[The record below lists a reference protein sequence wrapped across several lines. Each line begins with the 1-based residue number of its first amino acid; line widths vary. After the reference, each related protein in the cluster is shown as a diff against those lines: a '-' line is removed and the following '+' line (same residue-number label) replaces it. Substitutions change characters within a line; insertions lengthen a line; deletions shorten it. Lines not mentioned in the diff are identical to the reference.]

1 MEIPRVWQ
9 AVSMGKAGVKQATH
23 RILFN
28 KSASGIFGAI
38 LAISKVPKHFYCTKM
53 VW

>member
-1 MEIPRVWQ
+1 MEIPRAWQ
-9 AVSMGKAGVKQATH
+9 AVSMGKVGVKQTTH

-28 KSASGIFGAI
+28 KSASGISGAI
-38 LAISKVPKHFYCTKM
+38 LVISKVLKHFYCTKM